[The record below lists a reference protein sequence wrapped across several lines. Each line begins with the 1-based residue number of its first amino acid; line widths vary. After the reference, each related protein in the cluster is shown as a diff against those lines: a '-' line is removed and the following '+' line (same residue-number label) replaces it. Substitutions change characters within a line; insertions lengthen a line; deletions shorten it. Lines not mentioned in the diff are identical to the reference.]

1 MTDLLL
7 DPRVRSVLGESRQ
20 AFVAVATRNG
30 PHVTPELY
38 AVEDGRLW
46 FASAAATLKVRAVE
60 KRPHAAAAIR
70 AGDRSVVV
78 AGTVESFDPF
88 DPRAIGRAARQG
100 PVVAKALGQFGL
112 RNAPDLAG
120 FVADTVRGRLG
131 RRLPGRRTLLALT
144 PDRVA
149 LTGSGTVAGA
159 WGAWSSAA
167 PATAATGDG
176 DPGIDGVVGWEIED
190 GVLAL
195 PATWDAASASAQVPV
210 ALLDLAGIS
219 GSARACVAADE
230 YGGPGPA
237 AKSGLLLRG
246 EGRRD
251 GTVVHIEA
259 DRVTSWDGI
268 ETATE
273 PTAS

>member
-1 MTDLLL
+1 MSDLLL

-38 AVEDGRLW
+38 AVEGGRLW
-46 FASAAATLKVRAVE
+46 FASAAETLKVRVVE

-88 DPRAIGRAARQG
+88 DPRAIARAARQG
-100 PVVAKALGQFGL
+100 PAVAKALGQFGL

-131 RRLPGRRTLLALT
+131 RRIPGRRTLLALT

-149 LTGSGTVAGA
+149 LTGSGAVDGA
-159 WGAWSSAA
+159 WGAWSSAR
-167 PATAATGDG
+167 TGTEVAG
-176 DPGIDGVVGWEIED
+176 DAGPGIDAVVGWEAEG

-195 PATWDAASASAQVPV
+195 PARWDPSSGTAQVPA
-210 ALLDLAGIS
+210 ALLDLVGVR

-246 EGRRD
+246 EGRRE
-251 GTVVHIEA
+251 GSVVHIEA
-259 DRVTSWDGI
+259 DRVTAWDGV

>member
-46 FASAAATLKVRAVE
+46 FASAAATVKVRAVE

-78 AGTVESFDPF
+78 SGTVESFDPF
-88 DPRAIGRAARQG
+88 DPRALARAARQG
-100 PVVAKALGQFGL
+100 PAVAKALGQFGL

-131 RRLPGRRTLLALT
+131 RRVPGRRTVLALT

-149 LTGSGTVAGA
+149 LTASTTVEGA
-159 WGAWSSAA
+159 WGAWPNASAA
-167 PATAATGDG
+167 TEVG
-176 DPGIDGVVGWEIED
+176 DPGEGIDGVVGWETD
-190 GVLAL
+190 AGVLAL
-195 PATWDAASASAQVPV
+195 PARWDASSCAAHVPA
-210 ALLDLAGIS
+210 ALLDLAGID

-246 EGRRD
+246 HGRRD
-251 GTVVHIEA
+251 GALVHIDA

-268 ETATE
+268 VTATE
-273 PTAS
+273 ATAS